1 MTTLTK
7 PAGVKIDIDDNAAL
21 VTITT
26 PQGYKPPREIVRG
39 WHDAT
44 GELGY
49 CIRFEV
55 FA

>member
-1 MTTLTK
+1 MTLTK
-7 PAGVKIDIDDNAAL
+7 PEGVKIEVDDNAAM

-26 PQGYKPPREIVRG
+26 PKGYVPPKQIVRG

-49 CIRFEV
+49 GIRFRI
-55 FA
+55 AA

>member
-1 MTTLTK
+1 MTNLTK
-7 PAGVKIDIDDNAAL
+7 PAGVKIDIDDNAAM

-26 PQGYKPPREIVRG
+26 PKGYKPPREIVNG

-49 CIRFEV
+49 GIEFKT
-55 FA
+55 AA